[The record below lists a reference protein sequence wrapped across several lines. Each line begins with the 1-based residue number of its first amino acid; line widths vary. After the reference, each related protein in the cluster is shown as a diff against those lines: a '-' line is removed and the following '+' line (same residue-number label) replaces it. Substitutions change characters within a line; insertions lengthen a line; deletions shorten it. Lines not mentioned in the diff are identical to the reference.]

1 MNSTE
6 EQASANREIV
16 APRASQA
23 QGVQVF
29 WHGEVSSVTRLRQE
43 LLADSPHPFAIGMAN
58 PRRFEMKL
66 VQVAV
71 VAGSLVIP
79 LASTSMAADDRMSFF
94 ITSVGSENGGNL
106 GGLAGADA
114 HCTKLAEAAGSTGKT
129 WRAYL
134 STTMLIDR
142 SKGRP
147 FKITAGV
154 NARDRIG
161 KGPWYN
167 AKGELIAKDVA
178 ELHSAS
184 VKINKQTGLDE
195 KGNVV
200 NARGDKPNK
209 HDILTGS
216 DPQGRYSTA
225 GGDTTCGNW
234 TKSSGGS
241 AIVGHHDRAGLN
253 KAWNMVSWNSAHGSR
268 GCGKSDFPKSGGAG
282 LFYCF
287 AAQ

>member
-1 MNSTE
+1 MK
-6 EQASANREIV
+6 IV
-16 APRASQA
+16 
-23 QGVQVF
+23 
-29 WHGEVSSVTRLRQE
+29 H
-43 LLADSPHPFAIGMAN
+43 
-58 PRRFEMKL
+58 
-66 VQVAV
+66 VAL
-71 VAGSLVIP
+71 VAGSMIGAMTAPGV
-79 LASTSMAADDRMSFF
+79 AADEKVSFF
-94 ITSVGSENGGNL
+94 ITSVGGGKGGDL

-114 HCTKLAEAAGSTGKT
+114 HCSKLAEAAGVTGKT

-134 STTMLIDR
+134 STTMVIDR

-147 FKITAGV
+147 YKITAGV

-161 KGPWYN
+161 KGPWHN
-167 AKGELIAKDVA
+167 AKGQLIAKDVA

-184 VKINKQTGLDE
+184 AKIDKQMGLDE

-234 TKSSGGS
+234 TSSGEGS

-253 KAWNMVSWNSAHGSR
+253 KAWNMISWNSAHGSR
-268 GCGKSDFPKSGGAG
+268 GCGEADLPKSGGAG

>member
-1 MNSTE
+1 MK
-6 EQASANREIV
+6 IIYV
-16 APRASQA
+16 ALVALPIIGALTA
-23 QGVQVF
+23 PGV
-29 WHGEVSSVTRLRQE
+29 
-43 LLADSPHPFAIGMAN
+43 
-58 PRRFEMKL
+58 
-66 VQVAV
+66 
-71 VAGSLVIP
+71 
-79 LASTSMAADDRMSFF
+79 AADDKMSFF
-94 ITSVGSENGGNL
+94 ITSVSAGKGGNL
-106 GGLAGADA
+106 GGLTGADA
-114 HCTKLAEAAGSTGKT
+114 HCSKLAKAAGVSGKT

-134 STTMLIDR
+134 STTMVIDR

-147 FKITAGV
+147 YKITPGV

-167 AKGELIAKDVA
+167 TKGQLIAKDVGD
-178 ELHSAS
+178 LHSENA
-184 VKINKQTGLDE
+184 KIDKQTGLDE
-195 KGNVV
+195 KGNAV

-234 TKSSGGS
+234 TKSGKGS

-253 KAWNMVSWNSAHGSR
+253 KAWNMISWNSAHGSR
-268 GCGKSDFPKSGGAG
+268 GCGEADLPKSGGAG

-287 AAQ
+287 AAK

>member
-1 MNSTE
+1 MKIIQT
-6 EQASANREIV
+6 
-16 APRASQA
+16 
-23 QGVQVF
+23 
-29 WHGEVSSVTRLRQE
+29 
-43 LLADSPHPFAIGMAN
+43 LLAT
-58 PRRFEMKL
+58 
-66 VQVAV
+66 
-71 VAGSLVIP
+71 
-79 LASTSMAADDRMSFF
+79 ASIVTVLIAPTMAADEKMSFF
-94 ITSVGSENGGNL
+94 ITSAGGGNGGNL
-106 GGLAGADA
+106 GGLPGADA
-114 HCTKLAEAAGSTGKT
+114 HCSKLASAAGVSGKT

-134 STTMLIDR
+134 STTMVIDR

-147 FKITAGV
+147 YKIAPGV

-167 AKGELIAKDVA
+167 AKGEMIAKDVA
-178 ELHSAS
+178 GLHSAS
-184 VKINKQTGLDE
+184 VKIGKQTALDE
-195 KGNVV
+195 KGNPV

-234 TKSSGGS
+234 TKSAGGS

-253 KAWNMVSWNSAHGSR
+253 KAWNMLSWNSAHGSR
-268 GCGKSDFPKSGGAG
+268 GCGEAEFPKSGGAG

-287 AAQ
+287 AAN